1 MNGTGNPERTGGF
14 PRYRLMFTMEAVTYA
29 SHTTFLN
36 VSSSLK
42 PNQMQLCQASD

>member
-1 MNGTGNPERTGGF
+1 
-14 PRYRLMFTMEAVTYA
+14 MFTMEAVTYA

-42 PNQMQLCQASD
+42 PNQNAVVPSIGLIFERSRKGG